1 MPARPDRALSANP
14 PAPAGRLAIQAR
26 VINGAHWRGRIMGK
40 PQGMDSLE
48 PYRRKRNPGRTPEPM
63 PGVPADPDAQADSV
77 APAGRDAADT
87 PGTAGTTDAVGP
99 PDTAGTLGIAGT
111 PGTAGTTDATGA
123 PAAAAGGQEP
133 GGVFVVQEHHARRL
147 HWDFRLER
155 DGVLVSWAVPKG
167 VPDDP
172 TVNHF
177 AAQTEDHPMEYA
189 SFAGRIPAGEY
200 GAGTVTI
207 WDRGTFDTVKWT
219 DREVKVVLHGRRLT
233 GGYTLFQ
240 TRGKDWM
247 IHRERQ
253 PLPGILQPMLARSEP
268 HLPPDS
274 EPWALE
280 MKWDGVRALA
290 YCEGGRVR
298 LISRTG
304 EDITAAYPELRGL
317 ATAVGRRDALL
328 DGEVVAM
335 GDSGWPDFEVLQN
348 RMHVRDAS
356 LAQRL
361 VAEYPVTYLAFDLLH
376 LDGRPLL
383 SLPYTQRRELLESL
397 ALNGPWWQTPP
408 SFIGEPGADVQKVSL
423 QHGLEGVV
431 AKRLDSRYDPG
442 KRPGTWRKVKN
453 ILRQE
458 VVIGGWRPG
467 KGNRSGQIGSLL
479 VGVQEDGGLVYAGHV
494 GTGFTDRVLRQLT
507 AQLAPLRRATS
518 PFAAPLPADH
528 ARDAVWAEPVLVADV
543 RFTGWTRAGR
553 MRAPSYQGLRS
564 DKAPAE
570 VIREP

>member
-1 MPARPDRALSANP
+1 
-14 PAPAGRLAIQAR
+14 
-26 VINGAHWRGRIMGK
+26 
-40 PQGMDSLE
+40 MDSLDA
-48 PYRRKRNPGRTPEPM
+48 YRGKRNRGRTPEPM
-63 PGVPADPDAQADSV
+63 PEPPEPGTPE
-77 APAGRDAADT
+77 
-87 PGTAGTTDAVGP
+87 PGTAEAGGP
-99 PDTAGTLGIAGT
+99 
-111 PGTAGTTDATGA
+111 A
-123 PAAAAGGQEP
+123 PAAERDR
-133 GGVFVVQEHHARRL
+133 VFVIQEHHARRL

-172 TVNHF
+172 AVNHF
-177 AAQTEDHPMEYA
+177 AVHTEDHPMEYA
-189 SFAGRIPAGEY
+189 GFAGQIPDGEY

-207 WDRGTFDTVKWT
+207 WDRGTFETVKWT
-219 DREVKVVLHGRRLT
+219 DSEVKVVLRGRRLT
-233 GGYTLFQ
+233 GGYTLFR
-240 TRGKDWM
+240 TRGNDWM
-247 IHRERQ
+247 MHRERQ
-253 PLPGILQPMLARSEP
+253 PLPGTLRPMLARSEP
-268 HLPPDS
+268 HLPPDDGA
-274 EPWALE
+274 WALE

-290 YCEGGRVR
+290 YCEGSRVR

-304 EDITAAYPELRGL
+304 EDITTAYPELRGL
-317 ATAVGRRDALL
+317 AAAVGRRDALL

-335 GDSGWPDFEVLQN
+335 GESGWPDFEVLQN

-356 LAQRL
+356 TALRL

-383 SLPYTQRRELLESL
+383 DLPYTRRRELLEELGLYGAS
-397 ALNGPWWQTPP
+397 WQTPP
-408 SFIGEPGADVQKVSL
+408 SFTGEAGANVQEVSV
-423 QHGLEGVV
+423 QHGLEGVL
-431 AKRLDSRYDPG
+431 AKRLDSRYEPG

-453 ILRQE
+453 IKRQE
-458 VVIGGWRPG
+458 AVIGGWRPG

-479 VGVQEDGGLVYAGHV
+479 VGVQEDGGLAYAGHV

-507 AQLAPLRRATS
+507 AQLAPLQRATS

-553 MRAPSYQGLRS
+553 MRAPSFLGLRS
-564 DKAPAE
+564 DKDPAE

>member
-1 MPARPDRALSANP
+1 
-14 PAPAGRLAIQAR
+14 
-26 VINGAHWRGRIMGK
+26 
-40 PQGMDSLE
+40 MDSLE

-63 PGVPADPDAQADSV
+63 PDAPDDPAGPDAPGAQDARGAPDVRGAEDTRGAQDARRMQEALGAQA
-77 APAGRDAADT
+77 A
-87 PGTAGTTDAVGP
+87 PGT
-99 PDTAGTLGIAGT
+99 
-111 PGTAGTTDATGA
+111 
-123 PAAAAGGQEP
+123 PAEGGQGPAERQAE
-133 GGVFVVQEHHARRL
+133 VFVVQEHHARRL

-155 DGVLVSWAVPKG
+155 DGVLVSWALPKG

-172 TVNHF
+172 AVNHF
-177 AAQTEDHPMEYA
+177 AAHTEDHPMEYA
-189 SFAGRIPAGEY
+189 SFAGHIPAGEY

-253 PLPGILQPMLARSEP
+253 PLPGILPPMLARLEP
-268 HLPPDS
+268 QLPPDGDH
-274 EPWALE
+274 WALE

-290 YCEGGRVR
+290 YCEGSRMR

-304 EDITAAYPELRGL
+304 EDVTAAYPELRGL
-317 ATAVGRRDALL
+317 AAAVGRRDALL

-335 GDSGWPDFEVLQN
+335 GESGWPDFEVLQN

-383 SLPYTQRRELLESL
+383 DLPYTQRRELLENL
-397 ALNGPWWQTPP
+397 QINGPSWQTPP
-408 SFIGEPGADVQKVSL
+408 SFIGEPAANVRAVSR
-423 QHGLEGVV
+423 QYGLEGVV
-431 AKRLDSRYDPG
+431 AKRLDSRYEPG

-453 ILRQE
+453 IRRQE
-458 VVIGGWRPG
+458 AVIGGWRPG

-479 VGVQEDGGLVYAGHV
+479 VGVHEDGGLAYAGHV
-494 GTGFTDRVLRQLT
+494 GTGFTDRVLRELT

-528 ARDAVWAEPVLVADV
+528 ARDAVWAEPVLVAEIA
-543 RFTGWTRAGR
+543 FTGWTRAGR
-553 MRAPSYQGLRS
+553 MRAPSYQGLRT

>member
-1 MPARPDRALSANP
+1 MQEAL
-14 PAPAGRLAIQAR
+14 G
-26 VINGAHWRGRIMGK
+26 
-40 PQGMDSLE
+40 
-48 PYRRKRNPGRTPEPM
+48 
-63 PGVPADPDAQADSV
+63 AQA
-77 APAGRDAADT
+77 A
-87 PGTAGTTDAVGP
+87 PGT
-99 PDTAGTLGIAGT
+99 
-111 PGTAGTTDATGA
+111 
-123 PAAAAGGQEP
+123 PAEGGQGPAERQAE
-133 GGVFVVQEHHARRL
+133 VFVVQEHHARRL

-155 DGVLVSWAVPKG
+155 DGVLVSWALPKG

-172 TVNHF
+172 AVNHF
-177 AAQTEDHPMEYA
+177 AAHTEDHPMEYA
-189 SFAGRIPAGEY
+189 SFAGHIPAGEY

-233 GGYTLFQ
+233 GGYTLFK

-253 PLPGILQPMLARSEP
+253 PLPGILPPMLARLEP
-268 HLPPDS
+268 QLPPDGDH
-274 EPWALE
+274 WALE

-290 YCEGGRVR
+290 YCEGSRMR

-304 EDITAAYPELRGL
+304 EDVTAAYPELRGL
-317 ATAVGRRDALL
+317 AAAVGRRDALL

-335 GDSGWPDFEVLQN
+335 GESGWPDFEVLQN

-383 SLPYTQRRELLESL
+383 DLPYTQRRELLENL
-397 ALNGPWWQTPP
+397 QINGPSWQTPP
-408 SFIGEPGADVQKVSL
+408 SFIGEPAANVRAVSR
-423 QHGLEGVV
+423 QYGLEGVV
-431 AKRLDSRYDPG
+431 AKRLDSRYEPG

-453 ILRQE
+453 IRRQE
-458 VVIGGWRPG
+458 AVIGGWRPG

-479 VGVQEDGGLVYAGHV
+479 VGVHEDGGLAYAGHV
-494 GTGFTDRVLRQLT
+494 GTGFTDRVLRELT

-528 ARDAVWAEPVLVADV
+528 ARDAVWAEPVLVAEIA
-543 RFTGWTRAGR
+543 FTGWTRAGR
-553 MRAPSYQGLRS
+553 MRAPSYQGLRT